1 MLHYLTH
8 VPSLKLSGPS
18 TSWTPSQAFL
28 VLPTFASTLIHI
40 GNHPIEKQMKHL
52 DFWIAKSYENVLSE
66 SRQQESSFS
75 LNLEILWV

>member
-1 MLHYLTH
+1 
-8 VPSLKLSGPS
+8 
-18 TSWTPSQAFL
+18 
-28 VLPTFASTLIHI
+28 
-40 GNHPIEKQMKHL
+40 MKHL